1 MSQVP
6 HEPKHSA
13 PATSGD
19 AATRLAS
26 GVALATVFVIA
37 LLVIFAWLGGDQLVG
52 DEHNAVYFLK
62 DGLWDYI
69 KTFHYGHLLK
79 IQFWAVHA
87 LFGNSFF
94 WYRMPAALASAG
106 FVAWLA
112 WVRTDGSPR
121 DKLARVLV
129 ILFVVCNMQFLYFA
143 RWGMPNY
150 AESILIGALLLTAVL
165 PETGEGLTPRWTGF
179 RLALIALLP
188 WVYPATVILLGAMSA
203 YFGLCALSRVL
214 ASRDRPDIL
223 GCVRMLLRAAVPM
236 LLGVVSFLAYRL
248 TVPDAQWERARGHH
262 ASFKDWI
269 AGGHGGMSSFVR
281 DSLGSI
287 GKELLALPVHGG
299 GKLVTWS
306 SAAYAVLGLAL
317 AAGTTVALVLVVVR
331 ALRMKQGLPVAE
343 RRFLHGGL
351 FLATVLLASL
361 AVALGGSLLDAFPAI
376 GMRHLFFLVPVM
388 ALLFVL
394 SVGYLGGM
402 ATRFV
407 AGSGTALATGRI
419 LVALI
424 AVLLGGLLATT
435 VLQQRRAEHA
445 RMQQLMDVFH
455 SPKNDIIFSYAPG
468 FFVSKA
474 TISGQQPYFMTDSGP
489 EIPGAVIHAVRE
501 RAASAGGGR
510 IALLMRTSALN
521 SRDSQLDD
529 LIRDYGLQLIESVD
543 AGNHTVLAFH
553 IPHGVTRSDVRTVDL
568 TVPLPSTPILAVRL
582 DPTQFRQSTL
592 TVGLMEVTDASGK
605 RAIDLCGDRK
615 LTLVRSLRIGS
626 DGKCSFVLGN
636 SSNSGWFAP
645 GELRNLPASMGPRL
659 LHVRMTGK
667 FGSEIKVYLDQGGG
681 FSNPIRM
688 KVADALVA
696 PELR

>member
-1 MSQVP
+1 MPQVH
-6 HEPKHSA
+6 HEPKQSA
-13 PATSGD
+13 SATSGGVIM
-19 AATRLAS
+19 RLLS
-26 GVALATVFVIA
+26 GVALAIASVIA
-37 LLVIFAWLGGDQLVG
+37 LVMIFAWLGGDRLVG

-112 WVRTDGSPR
+112 YVRTDGSP
-121 DKLARVLV
+121 DDRVGRALV

-150 AESILIGALLLTAVL
+150 AESILIAALLLAALL
-165 PETGEGLTPRWTGF
+165 PETVEGLIPRWTAF

-203 YFGLCALSRVL
+203 YFGLCALSRML
-214 ASRDRPDIL
+214 ASRDRPGIL
-223 GCVRMLLRAAVPM
+223 GCVRMLLRAAVPL
-236 LLGVVSFLAYRL
+236 LLGVVSFLAYRM

-262 ASFKDWI
+262 ASLKDWI
-269 AGGHGGMSSFVR
+269 AGGHGGMASFIR
-281 DSLGSI
+281 DSLKNI
-287 GKELLALPVHGG
+287 GGELLALPVHGG
-299 GKLVTWS
+299 GTLVAWS

-317 AAGTTVALVLVVVR
+317 SVATVFALALVVVR
-331 ALRMKQGLPVAE
+331 ALRKGHLLAVAE
-343 RRFLHGGL
+343 RRFMRGGL

-361 AVALGGSLLDAFPAI
+361 AVTVGGSLLDVFPAI
-376 GMRHLFFLVPVM
+376 GMRHLFFLMPVM

-394 SVGYLGGM
+394 SVGYLGSI
-402 ATRFV
+402 ARLY
-407 AGSGTALATGRI
+407 AGSGVALATGRI
-419 LVALI
+419 LVATI
-424 AVLLGGLLATT
+424 AMLLGGLIALT
-435 VLQQRRAEHA
+435 VLQQRGAESA
-445 RMQQLMDVFH
+445 RMQQLMDLFH
-455 SPKNDIIFSYAPG
+455 SSRNDIVFSYAPG
-468 FFVSKA
+468 FFVSKM
-474 TISGQQPYFMTDSGP
+474 TVPGPEPYFMTDAGS
-489 EIPGAVIHAVRE
+489 EIPGAVIQAVRE

-521 SRDSQLDD
+521 SKDSQLDD
-529 LIRDYGLQLIESVD
+529 LIRDYKLQLIESVD

-553 IPHGVTRSDVRTVDL
+553 IPHGVAKSDVRTVDL

-592 TVGLMEVTDASGK
+592 TVGVMEVTDASGK
-605 RAIDLCGDRK
+605 HVIDLCGDRK

-645 GELRNLPASMGPRL
+645 GELRNLPASAGPRL
-659 LHVRMTGK
+659 LHVRMTGE
-667 FGSEIKVYLDQGGG
+667 FSGEIRVYLDQGGG
-681 FSNPIRM
+681 FSNPIRK
-688 KVADALVA
+688 KVADALVVTE
-696 PELR
+696 PR